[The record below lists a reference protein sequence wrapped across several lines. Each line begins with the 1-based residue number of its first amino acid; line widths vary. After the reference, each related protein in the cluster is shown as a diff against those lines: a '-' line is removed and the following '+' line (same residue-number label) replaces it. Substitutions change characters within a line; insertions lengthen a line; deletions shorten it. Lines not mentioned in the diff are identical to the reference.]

1 MKNVT
6 AMNKHI
12 LIISTPLEKDSEHR
26 SFGKTDI
33 NGYTNLNT
41 LFINNNR
48 EPMKLKITSSM
59 VEKWKAKQQAKKD
72 LKCITGKSLL
82 DPLFNEVVKISIDKA
97 KNDKDPFWVATDS
110 YWAGYARGIRKQRQT
125 LKEKA
130 LSAFNI
136 INADDVREL
145 SHELGVSEDKIT
157 AAVMEVISKRK
168 NGGMI

>member
-1 MKNVT
+1 MKNV
-6 AMNKHI
+6 AAINKNI

-26 SFGKTDI
+26 SFGKTSI
-33 NGYTNLNT
+33 NGHTYANT

-48 EPMKLKITSSM
+48 EPMKLKITPNM

-97 KNDKDPFWVATDS
+97 KNDKDPFW
-110 YWAGYARGIRKQRQT
+110 AGYARGIRKQRQT

-145 SHELGVSEDKIT
+145 SQELGVSEDKIT
-157 AAVMEVISKRK
+157 TAVMEVISKRK
-168 NGGMI
+168 NGGML